1 MQETADLRVNE
12 WKDNA
17 RWEGMMN
24 ARKFFILLIGLA
36 WPFLG
41 LGLMALHFGY
51 LPSGSTL
58 VAESIGLFL
67 AGVLS
72 GCLFMAAYSGLDSPL
87 GRGMI
92 HLGYFLFAP
101 LGLMAALV
109 APSPIESAT
118 GISMFTILVATPMA
132 IILYGNLIV
141 AAGLGITGGLALSAK
156 VLASR
161 F

>member
-1 MQETADLRVNE
+1 
-12 WKDNA
+12 
-17 RWEGMMN
+17 MN
-24 ARKFFILLIGLA
+24 TRTLFILLIGLA

-58 VAESIGLFL
+58 LAEVLGLFL
-67 AGVLS
+67 AGILS
-72 GCLFMAAYSGLDSPL
+72 GCLFMAAYSGLNSTL
-87 GRGMI
+87 GRGMV
-92 HLGYFLFAP
+92 HLGYLLFAP
-101 LGLMAALV
+101 LGLMAALA

-118 GISMFTILVATPMA
+118 SISMFTILVATPMA

>member
-1 MQETADLRVNE
+1 
-12 WKDNA
+12 
-17 RWEGMMN
+17 MN
-24 ARKFFILLIGLA
+24 GRKMFILLIGLT

-41 LGLMALHFGY
+41 LGLLVLHFGY
-51 LPSGSTL
+51 LPSGATL
-58 VAESIGLFL
+58 VAEVIGLFL
-67 AGVLS
+67 AGILS
-72 GCLFMAAYSGLDSPL
+72 GCLFMAAYTGLNSPL

-109 APSPIESAT
+109 APSPLEAAT
-118 GISMFTILVATPMA
+118 GISMLTMIIATPMA
-132 IILYGNLIV
+132 IILYGNLVV

-156 VLASR
+156 LLASR

>member
-1 MQETADLRVNE
+1 MQDIADLRVNE
-12 WKDNA
+12 WKNSA

-24 ARKFFILLIGLA
+24 ARKLFVLLIGLA

-41 LGLMALHFGY
+41 FGLLALHFGY

-58 VAESIGLFL
+58 VAEAIGLFL
-67 AGVLS
+67 AGILS
-72 GCLFMAAYSGLDSPL
+72 GCLFMAAYSGLNSTL
-87 GRGMI
+87 GRGMV
-92 HLGYFLFAP
+92 HLGYLLFAP

-109 APSPIESAT
+109 APNPIESAT
-118 GISMFTILVATPMA
+118 GISMFTILIATPMA
-132 IILYGNLIV
+132 IIFYGNLIV

-156 VLASR
+156 VIASR

>member
-1 MQETADLRVNE
+1 
-12 WKDNA
+12 
-17 RWEGMMN
+17 MN
-24 ARKFFILLIGLA
+24 VRKLFILLIGLT

-51 LPSGSTL
+51 LPSGATL
-58 VAESIGLFL
+58 VAEVIGLFL
-67 AGVLS
+67 AGILS
-72 GCLFMAAYSGLDSPL
+72 GCLFIAAYSGLNSPL

-92 HLGYFLFAP
+92 HVGYLLFAP

-109 APSPIESAT
+109 APSPLEAAT
-118 GISMFTILVATPMA
+118 GISMFTIIIATPMA
-132 IILYGNLIV
+132 IILYGNLVV